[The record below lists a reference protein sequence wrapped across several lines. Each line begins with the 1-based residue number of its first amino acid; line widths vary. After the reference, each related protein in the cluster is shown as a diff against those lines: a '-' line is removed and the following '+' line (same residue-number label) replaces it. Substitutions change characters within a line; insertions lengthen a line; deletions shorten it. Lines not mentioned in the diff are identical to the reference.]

1 MMGIYDRDYMREDDP
16 ADWWKPGYSIKR
28 WLIIGIL
35 AVCLLASLL
44 YFARNAGFRRTKQTS
59 TGAEN
64 LSLKVNI
71 NTATE
76 EELDTLPNIGPARAK
91 LIIAGRPYKSVDEL
105 KKISG
110 IGDKQLQAMR
120 PFIKIDGKTEKVPS
134 P

>member
-1 MMGIYDRDYMREDDP
+1 MGIYDRDYMREDDP

-35 AVCLLASLL
+35 AVSLL
-44 YFARNAGFRRTKQTS
+44 TSGLYFVRSAGFDRKKQTA
-59 TGAEN
+59 TRAES

-91 LIIAGRPYKSVDEL
+91 LIVAGRPYKSIEEL
-105 KKISG
+105 KKVSG
-110 IGDKQLQAMR
+110 IGHKQLEAMR
-120 PFIKIDGKTEKVPS
+120 RFVKTDGKTERLPAK
-134 P
+134 

>member
-1 MMGIYDRDYMREDDP
+1 MGIYDRDYMREDDP

-28 WLIIGIL
+28 WLIIGTL
-35 AVCLLASLL
+35 AVSLLTSVL
-44 YFARNAGFRRTKQTS
+44 YFARSAGFGRSKQSS
-59 TGAEN
+59 TRAEN

-105 KKISG
+105 KKVSG
-110 IGDKQLQAMR
+110 IGDSRCRRCAR
-120 PFIKIDGKTEKVPS
+120 S
-134 P
+134 